1 MNFHVDSGN
10 ESDVSPERELN
21 LEPTPSP
28 DEGLPSR
35 SYSSELEDPG
45 LDQPVGIPEVPDQEE
60 EEDVLPL
67 SPRPRSPAPPPH
79 SPELIAEQAVSTKR
93 RREPFDRIV
102 ASLASLAGCHPHLPL
117 RQKPCP
123 GER

>member
-45 LDQPVGIPEVPDQEE
+45 LDQPVGIPKVPDQEE
-60 EEDVLPL
+60 EEDVLPPESL
-67 SPRPRSPAPPPH
+67 TEVPNAPTTFPGTDCGA
-79 SPELIAEQAVSTKR
+79 SCLDKEKAGV
-93 RREPFDRIV
+93 FRIV
-102 ASLASLAGCHPHLPL
+102 VQRVERDVTPISL
-117 RQKPCP
+117 
-123 GER
+123 